1 MQLGGWGG
9 NGNYFWAAAEE
20 TPVRHSVER
29 SFVSVTSDL
38 LYLWKSC
45 NLANVVL
52 TELIRQTVGPSYGGA
67 SQL

>member
-1 MQLGGWGG
+1 MQFGGK
-9 NGNYFWAAAEE
+9 NGNYFWAGAEE

-29 SFVSVTSDL
+29 SFVSVTFDL

-45 NLANVVL
+45 NLANVL
-52 TELIRQTVGPSYGGA
+52 TELIRQAVGPSYGGA